1 MEALMEKHVMDDI
14 TSHFAALS
22 SVIPLRPIRSEQDYD
37 HAVATLNQ
45 LLDAG
50 AADAAH
56 PLSDLVDTLG
66 SLIAEYDERH
76 FPLKDVTPIEV
87 LQFLME
93 QHQLTQSDLPE
104 IGSQGVVS
112 EILRGK
118 RELNLRQIKALAAR
132 FAVGPS
138 AFIG

>member
-1 MEALMEKHVMDDI
+1 M
-14 TSHFAALS
+14 
-22 SVIPLRPIRSEQDYD
+22 
-37 HAVATLNQ
+37 
-45 LLDAG
+45 LDAG
-50 AADAAH
+50 AADEAH

-66 SLIAEYDERH
+66 SLIGEYDEKH
-76 FPLKDVTPIEV
+76 FPLKDVTPIDV

-118 RELNLRQIKALAAR
+118 RELNLRQVKALAER

-138 AFIG
+138 VFIG

>member
-1 MEALMEKHVMDDI
+1 MEALIEKHVMDDI

-22 SVIPLRPIRSEQDYD
+22 SVIPLRPIRTTQDYD

-50 AADAAH
+50 AADEAH

-66 SLIAEYDERH
+66 SLIGEYDERH

-118 RELNLRQIKALAAR
+118 RELNLRQIKALAER

>member
-1 MEALMEKHVMDDI
+1 MEKSAMDKI

-22 SVIPLRPIRSEQDYD
+22 SLIPLRPIRSDDDYD
-37 HAVATLNQ
+37 RAVTTLNQ

-50 AADAAH
+50 AGNEKH
-56 PLSDLVDTLG
+56 PLADLVDTLG
-66 SLIAEYDERH
+66 SLIAEYDDKH
-76 FPLKDVTPIEV
+76 FPLQQVSPVDV

-118 RELNLRQIKALAAR
+118 RELNLRQVKALAQR
-132 FAVGPS
+132 FGVGAS
-138 AFIG
+138 VFIG

>member
-1 MEALMEKHVMDDI
+1 MEKHVMDDI
-14 TSHFAALS
+14 TSHFTALS
-22 SVIPLRPIRSEQDYD
+22 SVIPLRPIRSAQDYD

-50 AADAAH
+50 AADEAH

-66 SLIAEYDERH
+66 SLIGEYDEKH
-76 FPLKDVTPIEV
+76 FPLKDVTPIDV

-118 RELNLRQIKALAAR
+118 RELNLRQVKALAER
-132 FAVGPS
+132 FAVGTS
-138 AFIG
+138 VFIG